1 MIIIKDSS
9 VSISLSGIPVIKAL
23 GYLSEEQELKSKN
36 LHATIAGSLIKAIN
50 LLVSSIKLYPVSD

>member
-9 VSISLSGIPVIKAL
+9 VPISLSGIPVIKAL
-23 GYLSEEQELKSKN
+23 GYSSEEQELKSKD
-36 LHATIAGSLIKAIN
+36 LHATIVGSLIKAIN